1 MTKRLNND
9 GRILAIFGSRG
20 GGAWVFERTGK
31 IQVATHTLMLHSLL
45 IFIVCVF
52 PSTSSGTK
60 SRNFE
65 KKGHRLDKQFL
76 SAQSVII
83 SIIIFFFLTY
93 CVLVSSFS
101 NLIFRC
107 HLNFLV
113 EMKQRSTRE
122 INKSFHQLERY
133 RVTDRR
139 RTLELL
145 AILIFG

>member
-31 IQVATHTLMLHSLL
+31 IQVATHTIMLHSLL

-83 SIIIFFFLTY
+83 SIIIFFLFDLLCT
-93 CVLVSSFS
+93 CFFIFKFNFQVSFEFFGG
-101 NLIFRC
+101 NETE
-107 HLNFLV
+107 V
-113 EMKQRSTRE
+113 D
-122 INKSFHQLERY
+122 ER
-133 RVTDRR
+133 DQQK
-139 RTLELL
+139 LSS
-145 AILIFG
+145 A